1 MVDLFYHLLCYIYY
15 FYSIHGFNCQQ
26 DLFSQICLQ
35 FLWDL
40 QLISS
45 LFIKLS
51 PGRVATYSPVR
62 HSARTESTDHL
73 HHAPVQTKSK
83 TGGGGI
89 VFKYVGTICTLC
101 WALLNVT
108 YKHIVTFLNVMLAVR
123 ACFDPTFVFKKIKIQ
138 IVYCHLYHKHK
149 QCFIYLRQNVLMN
162 YSRLMNN
169 RNFKNVL
176 ILTKL
181 IIMIQENTLS
191 FTQSGNKII

>member
-1 MVDLFYHLLCYIYY
+1 MACRQLPPGGLLRTHLLDIVPEPKVLTT
-15 FYSIHGFNCQQ
+15 ST
-26 DLFSQICLQ
+26 SLQ
-35 FLWDL
+35 
-40 QLISS
+40 S
-45 LFIKLS
+45 K
-51 PGRVATYSPVR
+51 PKVR
-62 HSARTESTDHL
+62 
-73 HHAPVQTKSK
+73 P
-83 TGGGGI
+83 GGGGI
-89 VFKYVGTICTLC
+89 VCKYVGTICKLC

-181 IIMIQENTLS
+181 IIMIRENTLS